1 MKQEEY
7 MRMETKEKM
16 KDVTPKELIEI
27 IIENENISP
36 EDIYEWAVAADDKK
50 YVNQVKEKRN
60 EVRRAFEEYNAMLG
74 YEESLDSEFWDYIF
88 DLYEE
93 AMTGNI
99 DIMDAWKEL
108 YIDEDEDG
116 DEPEPSQTKDEST
129 EGEEE
134 ELYELIL
141 RLLGE

>member
-1 MKQEEY
+1 
-7 MRMETKEKM
+7 METKEKM

>member
-7 MRMETKEKM
+7 MRMETKDKM

-27 IIENENISP
+27 IVENENISP
-36 EDIYEWAVAADDKK
+36 EDIYEWAVAADDRK
-50 YVNQVKEKRN
+50 YEGQIKEKRN

-93 AMTGNI
+93 AMMGNI

-108 YIDEDEDG
+108 YIDEDG
-116 DEPEPSQTKDEST
+116 DEEEPEPSQTKDEST

>member
-1 MKQEEY
+1 
-7 MRMETKEKM
+7 METKEKM

-27 IIENENISP
+27 IVENENISP

-116 DEPEPSQTKDEST
+116 DESEPSQTKDEST

>member
-27 IIENENISP
+27 IVENENISP

-93 AMTGNI
+93 AMTGSI